1 MSKPAS
7 ERTSEVYHWQAAA
20 AFLLIA
26 ALYSVLPDRL
36 RFGPRWVMLAVVVPL
51 LALTILTRRR
61 GRHDLTHH
69 IGRLMTGVLTAAVA
83 VSAVFLITRL
93 PGGKVPGSELLYEA
107 GLIWVSN
114 ILVFALWYW
123 EVDGGGPG
131 MRKLGSYRDEDV
143 VFPQYQQDPNG
154 PIVPWMP
161 EFVDYL
167 FLAFNTSTAFSPT
180 DTLPLTHTA
189 KAVMAVQSVA
199 ALATIGL
206 VVARAVNILG

>member
-1 MSKPAS
+1 MYA
-7 ERTSEVYHWQAAA
+7 
-20 AFLLIA
+20 
-26 ALYSVLPDRL
+26 VLPDRL
-36 RFGPRWVMLAVVVPL
+36 RFGPRFLMLAIVIPL
-51 LALTILTRRR
+51 LAGAILTRRR

-69 IGRLMTGVLTAAVA
+69 IGRLMTGVVTAALII
-83 VSAVFLITRL
+83 SAIFLVTRL
-93 PGGKVPGSELLYEA
+93 PGGKVPGSELLYQA

-131 MRKLGSYRDEDV
+131 ARKLGSYRSEDV

-180 DTLPLTHTA
+180 DTL
-189 KAVMAVQSVA
+189 VMSRRVKLLMVTQSM
-199 ALATIGL
+199 ISL
-206 VVARAVNILG
+206 VVIAVIAARAINTL